1 MASRLCFEDRVQL
14 QVGWQRGLS
23 FEELAVLLGRPV
35 ATVFREVQRNH
46 SSRHGP
52 KNPLGL
58 ARRRGQR
65 GLYRWGYD
73 ARWAQ
78 RHAEARARRPRVARL
93 RQPGLLRTVVL
104 ASLRRRWSPEQ
115 IARRLRRDFPD
126 RPEMWVSHETIYQA
140 LYIQSRGNL
149 RAELTRQTAL
159 RTGRTRRRPQREP
172 AGDVRSRRPWIG
184 DWHVSTRPAEAEDR
198 ALPGHWE
205 GDLIIGQEGGSAMI
219 TLVERATRFVMLG
232 RLPEGRTST
241 EVVTVLTDLA
251 GRLPATLRR
260 SLTWDQ
266 GVELAEHDTFRLA
279 TGCPVYFC
287 DPHSPW
293 QRGSNENTNGLLRQ
307 YFPKGTPLHGYTQG
321 QLDAVAE
328 ELNGRPRKTLGWD
341 TPTEALD
348 KFLTLTA

>member
-1 MASRLCFEDRVQL
+1 MAVRLCLEDRVAL
-14 QVGWQRGLS
+14 QVGWRRGLT
-23 FEELAVLLGRPV
+23 FEELAELLGRPV

-46 SSRHGP
+46 CYRHGQ

-58 ARRRGQR
+58 SRASGRR

-78 RHAEARARRPRVARL
+78 RRTDRLGRRPRAARL
-93 RQPGLLRTVVL
+93 RQQGLLRTVVL
-104 ASLRRRWSPEQ
+104 ARLRLRWSPEQ
-115 IARRLRRDFPD
+115 IALRLRRDFPD

-140 LYIQSRGNL
+140 IYVQSRGNL

-159 RTGRTRRRPQREP
+159 RTGRARRRPQRER
-172 AGDVRSRRPWIG
+172 AGSVRSRRPWVAN
-184 DWHVSTRPAEAEDR
+184 WHISTRPAEASDR

-251 GRLPATLRR
+251 NRLPRALRR

-266 GVELAEHDTFRLA
+266 GVELAEHDTFRIA

-293 QRGSNENTNGLLRQ
+293 QRGSNENANGLLRQ
-307 YFPKGTPLHGYTQG
+307 YFPKGTPLDGYTQT
-321 QLDAVAE
+321 QLDLIADQ
-328 ELNGRPRKTLGWD
+328 LNGRPRKTLNWD

-348 KFLTLTA
+348 RLLTLTS

>member
-1 MASRLCFEDRVQL
+1 LASRLCFEDRVQL

-23 FEELAVLLGRPV
+23 FGELALLLGRPV
-35 ATVFREVQRNH
+35 ATVFREVERNH
-46 SSRHGP
+46 SRRHGP

-58 ARRRGQR
+58 ARPVGSR

-78 RHAEARARRPRVARL
+78 RRAAGRARRPRPSRL
-93 RQPGLLRTVVL
+93 RRPGLLRTVVL
-104 ASLRRRWSPEQ
+104 ASLRLRWSPEQ

-126 RPEMWVSHETIYQA
+126 RPEMWVAPETIYQA
-140 LYIQSRGNL
+140 IYIQSRGNL
-149 RAELTRQTAL
+149 RVELARQTAL
-159 RTGRTRRRPQREP
+159 RTGRVRRRPQREQ
-172 AGDVRSRRPWIG
+172 AASVHSRRPWIAN
-184 DWHVSTRPAEAEDR
+184 WHISTRPAEAEDR

-205 GDLIIGQEGGSAMI
+205 GDLIIGRDKGSAMI
-219 TLVERATRFVMLG
+219 TLVERTTRFVMLG

-251 GRLPATLRR
+251 NRLPATLRR

-266 GVELAEHDTFRLA
+266 GAELAEHDTFRIA

-287 DPHSPW
+287 DPRSPW

-307 YFPKGTPLHGYTQG
+307 YFPKGTPLDGYTQAH
-321 QLDAVAE
+321 LDAVAD

-341 TPTEALD
+341 TPAEALD
-348 KFLTLTA
+348 QLLTLTS